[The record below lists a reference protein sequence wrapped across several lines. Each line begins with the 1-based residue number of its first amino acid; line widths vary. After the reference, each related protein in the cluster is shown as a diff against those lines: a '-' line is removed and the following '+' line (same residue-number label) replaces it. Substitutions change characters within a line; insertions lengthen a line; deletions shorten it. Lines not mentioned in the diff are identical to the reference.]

1 MSLRRTVRALIYNLW
16 PVWTSKI
23 PQIDQL
29 HGLRDSVMTIVEM
42 SVVKLERRYKANGHA
57 VRIDYIRHIMH
68 IMDKTD
74 AHLKVKLLKSRSVAA
89 TVDNSTERLTSTD
102 RSIQTSF
109 TVSHYFEDRFSASL
123 VCIHSEF

>member
-1 MSLRRTVRALIYNLW
+1 
-16 PVWTSKI
+16 
-23 PQIDQL
+23 
-29 HGLRDSVMTIVEM
+29 MTIVEM

-89 TVDNSTERLTSTD
+89 TVDNSTELLTSTD
-102 RSIQTSF
+102 RSIQISF